1 MMWRSHGRTMSMSLK
16 LDEKRRIERLAE
28 LEDTRWYDRYLSVGG
43 LEDAVRAIDEW
54 RRAAQNPAD
63 SATNASD
70 HSGW

>member
-1 MMWRSHGRTMSMSLK
+1 MSMSLK

-70 HSGW
+70 QSGW